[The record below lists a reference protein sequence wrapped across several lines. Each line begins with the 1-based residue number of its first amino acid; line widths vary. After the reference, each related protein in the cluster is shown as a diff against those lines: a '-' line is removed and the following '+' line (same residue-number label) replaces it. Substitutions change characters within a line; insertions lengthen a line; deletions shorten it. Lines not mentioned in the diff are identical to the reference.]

1 MLIIAGVRIP
11 DSGRWSER
19 DVWIEGGR
27 YWRICGPG
35 SRAVPPGAEVLEGEG
50 HYLIP
55 ALVDPHVHVRE
66 PGYDYKEDWETCS
79 KAALKGGVCAVF
91 DMPNNKDPV
100 VGYQQ
105 LLRKRDLALE
115 KSLVNFGLY
124 VALTD
129 TNVDVIKG
137 QEVQE
142 LICGVKVY
150 LARTTGGLTVT
161 SDKSLLGVFEQPKM
175 VLVHTGGPEGLER
188 VLFYYKKARERFGML
203 PVLYICHVST
213 QQELEIVEREKRTFP
228 ALRAEVTPHHLLLH
242 RKNYPEYASVL
253 PNLGRPEDAKSLWD
267 GIARGTIDLMGTDHA
282 PHTVEEKK
290 RENPPSGFPGLETAL
305 PLLFTAYRERE
316 LQVSG
321 LERLA
326 SKEARSLF
334 HMGDSSISPGNS
346 ADCALLEEG
355 DWEVGSD
362 GYETKCRWSP
372 FEGWKVRYRPLATV
386 VNGRLVYR
394 KGTFRKENVRFIT
407 A

>member
-1 MLIIAGVRIP
+1 
-11 DSGRWSER
+11 
-19 DVWIEGGR
+19 
-27 YWRICGPG
+27 
-35 SRAVPPGAEVLEGEG
+35 
-50 HYLIP
+50 
-55 ALVDPHVHVRE
+55 
-66 PGYDYKEDWETCS
+66 
-79 KAALKGGVCAVF
+79 
-91 DMPNNKDPV
+91 MPNNKDPV

-355 DWEVGSD
+355 
-362 GYETKCRWSP
+362 
-372 FEGWKVRYRPLATV
+372 
-386 VNGRLVYR
+386 GR
-394 KGTFRKENVRFIT
+394 
-407 A
+407 